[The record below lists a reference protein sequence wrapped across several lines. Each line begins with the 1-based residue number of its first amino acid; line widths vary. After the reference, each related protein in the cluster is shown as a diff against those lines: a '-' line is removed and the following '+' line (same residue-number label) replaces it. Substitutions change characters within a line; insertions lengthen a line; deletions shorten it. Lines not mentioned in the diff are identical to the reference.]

1 MVYGRY
7 IHCQRFMYSPFT
19 PHIRAS
25 HVVLTQEVLDNWG
38 WSCHFEM
45 KSRAYWKSLKE
56 GHVWIMVGI
65 SNRDPYCNDFWKHR
79 NSEDVDQSWQ
89 LFGSQTLLHFPL
101 HNWGLKKNRPEETTK
116 MFPLGCFKT
125 TFFPERKNPY
135 DFWNPRRAFKP
146 TAPLCQ
152 GTSDTLACARKAL
165 FFCWGFMDALNHQLN
180 LFNILT
186 FWLSMIN
193 LLKETDYTLM
203 IISLFVLLR
212 FHIAIH
218 SRW

>member
-65 SNRDPYCNDFWKHR
+65 SNRDPYCKYFFEARKFWGFGP
-79 NSEDVDQSWQ
+79 VLTAVWQ
-89 LFGSQTLLHFPL
+89 PNFVALPSASLGSKKKTD
-101 HNWGLKKNRPEETTK
+101 LKKLPNFSPSDVLK
-116 MFPLGCFKT
+116 PHFSQ
-125 TFFPERKNPY
+125 RKKPIRFL
-135 DFWNPRRAFKP
+135 DSSPRAFKP

-165 FFCWGFMDALNHQLN
+165 FLLN
-180 LFNILT
+180 LVR
-186 FWLSMIN
+186 
-193 LLKETDYTLM
+193 DYLQQPC
-203 IISLFVLLR
+203 
-212 FHIAIH
+212 
-218 SRW
+218 